1 MIVAADEKLLVI
13 KTNFQ
18 SVLVNKLMHLLEH
31 NWWKIGFLFKNLILF
46 ITTKW
51 CTNKEQKQPKTKA
64 RSLIFVKRGKPQG
77 GCFPLAQGPV
87 LWWPL
92 PACRGLLL
100 ATMFDPRSLRSQQ
113 KRKKN
118 KIWTLFGWVGRLLEA
133 EKSGQRRTG
142 PQFSAAAW
150 KSKRHGNH
158 SRNHSWDHV
167 ENLDM
172 CHSRNLQSCVLW
184 IRYTIPRNLTK
195 LFWKWH
201 IIRTKYWLG
210 SSSEVSH

>member
-1 MIVAADEKLLVI
+1 MED
-13 KTNFQ
+13 T
-18 SVLVNKLMHLLEH
+18 
-31 NWWKIGFLFKNLILF
+31 ILF
-46 ITTKW
+46 FKKILFYLSAQNSAQIK
-51 CTNKEQKQPKTKA
+51 NKNGQTKA

-92 PACRGLLL
+92 PACWGLLL
-100 ATMFDPRSLRSQQ
+100 AAMFDPRSPRSQQ
-113 KRKKN
+113 KKK

-133 EKSGQRRTG
+133 EQSGQRRTG
-142 PQFSAAAW
+142 PQFFAAAW

-158 SRNHSWDHV
+158 SRNHSWDRA

-184 IRYTIPRNLTK
+184 IRYMIPRNLTK

-201 IIRTKYWLG
+201 IIPTDYIGLAAAAKFLIRACSLQ
-210 SSSEVSH
+210 